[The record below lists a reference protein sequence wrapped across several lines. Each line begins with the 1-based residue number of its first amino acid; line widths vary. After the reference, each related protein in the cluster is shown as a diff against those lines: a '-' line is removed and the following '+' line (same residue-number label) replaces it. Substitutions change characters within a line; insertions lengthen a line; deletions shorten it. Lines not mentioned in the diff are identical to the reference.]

1 MDTSQHDESAD
12 TDSSRPADP
21 RSGKTTPERS
31 PENQQQRQSSDEED
45 ERLASDVLIGA
56 KRIAEHLAA
65 ILGVPID
72 ENDIYYAHR
81 MEKLPIGKYG
91 AQLIGSRHRLN
102 CHVEQIAR
110 GRTAT

>member
-12 TDSSRPADP
+12 TDSSRPARVA

-45 ERLASDVLIGA
+45 ERLAADVLLGA

-91 AQLIGSRHRLN
+91 GS
-102 CHVEQIAR
+102 
-110 GRTAT
+110 

>member
-45 ERLASDVLIGA
+45 ERLASDVLLGA
-56 KRIAEHLAA
+56 RRIAEHLAA

-91 AQLIGSRHRLN
+91 AQLIG
-102 CHVEQIAR
+102 VEAPAQLPR
-110 GRTAT
+110 

>member
-45 ERLASDVLIGA
+45 ERLASDV
-56 KRIAEHLAA
+56 R
-65 ILGVPID
+65 
-72 ENDIYYAHR
+72 R
-81 MEKLPIGKYG
+81 
-91 AQLIGSRHRLN
+91 R
-102 CHVEQIAR
+102 
-110 GRTAT
+110 

>member
-45 ERLASDVLIGA
+45 ERLASDVLLGA

-65 ILGVPID
+65 ILGVPMTKTTSITPTAWRSCRSA
-72 ENDIYYAHR
+72 NT
-81 MEKLPIGKYG
+81 
-91 AQLIGSRHRLN
+91 
-102 CHVEQIAR
+102 AR
-110 GRTAT
+110 S